1 METEVSGPLRGPGL
15 GFPPWTFQRPRAASL
30 ENRAGPAGPARNG
43 SELALRSLHV
53 HVRLV
58 ELAEQLLVA
67 GHILGQRTGHPGGVH
82 VVLQADV
89 LGHDVAAP
97 GAAPHGRR
105 GRHAVGG
112 RTGVAAVVG
121 LAHHDAG
128 HGGAHAQTMD
138 VVVVEGVDAA
148 AVALAA
154 HVEHGLHHGQCVLK
168 LPVVLEQGQQSG
180 QLLAGEEVLLAHV
193 LDAAAGHSD
202 ELPVSRD
209 LEPSGLRQLLRAD
222 GHGVGQ
228 TVPSLVPHDGLQ
240 LLSLFLVGQVSA
252 LLHQGGYEPV
262 VHVLVDDQV
271 AVAGTAGAEV
281 GALGDPGVHGSLS
294 LTLGGVAGVVD
305 DDSRVAGAGAVGRHT
320 GGVCGLDH
328 GTAAGGDDQVA
339 ALHQLLGQG
348 DAGLLDALDD
358 VGGSALTH
366 QGLTDDVDALVGGL
380 LRARMGAAD
389 DDVTGLDGID
399 HLAGRGQAGVGGGH
413 QRRDHAHR
421 LGILHDALLRDLLD
435 HAHAPLT
442 QAVPQD
448 QLQLVPKLFHPSSH
462 TPS

>member
-1 METEVSGPLRGPGL
+1 M
-15 GFPPWTFQRPRAASL
+15 
-30 ENRAGPAGPARNG
+30 
-43 SELALRSLHV
+43 
-53 HVRLV
+53 
-58 ELAEQLLVA
+58 
-67 GHILGQRTGHPGGVH
+67 
-82 VVLQADV
+82 
-89 LGHDVAAP
+89 
-97 GAAPHGRR
+97 
-105 GRHAVGG
+105 
-112 RTGVAAVVG
+112 
-121 LAHHDAG
+121 
-128 HGGAHAQTMD
+128 
-138 VVVVEGVDAA
+138 
-148 AVALAA
+148 
-154 HVEHGLHHGQCVLK
+154 
-168 LPVVLEQGQQSG
+168 
-180 QLLAGEEVLLAHV
+180 LLAHV

-271 AVAGTAGAEV
+271 AVAGTAGTEV

-305 DDSRVAGAGAVGRHT
+305 DDSRVAGAGAVGRHA

-448 QLQLVPKLFHPSSH
+448 QLQLVPLVPLGHLVAQAGLVHRLVSQVRPNLHVDHRSGDRLAQPVHALLVIGGDDLRRSAGLSDHPIQHFDLLRSDFFRHCNDLLFLIICRTSVQLSLLSPLYHFFLSRPILH
-462 TPS
+462 FNENDRGIL